1 MHRSWRSAKVSGVLS
16 YHPPPQNSDAISE
29 VLPTYNPHSYIATKE
44 QNQIR
49 SAEAAIHLIP
59 FLLVICAIILWFF
72 SDTEGKETGVS
83 ATSHFHNLAS
93 TALVHFIKC
102 SIPPPPPSR
111 TTSVDVNIS
120 RKTMKKL
127 MEFGRKAMFYVRVLS
142 GYEER
147 RIRSYRLDL
156 EKRITEAQQKKA
168 EIRKFPEQ
176 LILSEVRQM
185 VEEMQSV
192 NKQLEDTETAIDEY
206 FKPFDKQA
214 EMIVEMKLQEEE
226 KTMKQMMQA
235 MKAQALI
242 DQQDLQKNA
251 NLDIAERKQETL
263 DDISKVQ
270 AGSR

>member
-1 MHRSWRSAKVSGVLS
+1 
-16 YHPPPQNSDAISE
+16 
-29 VLPTYNPHSYIATKE
+29 
-44 QNQIR
+44 
-49 SAEAAIHLIP
+49 
-59 FLLVICAIILWFF
+59 
-72 SDTEGKETGVS
+72 
-83 ATSHFHNLAS
+83 
-93 TALVHFIKC
+93 
-102 SIPPPPPSR
+102 
-111 TTSVDVNIS
+111 
-120 RKTMKKL
+120 MKKL

-156 EKRITEAQQKKA
+156 EKRITEAQRMKQ
-168 EIRKFPEQ
+168 EIRKIPEK

-192 NKQLEDTETAIDEY
+192 NKQLEDTEASIDEY
-206 FKPFDKQA
+206 FKSVDKQA
-214 EMIVEMKLQEEE
+214 EMIVEMKLKEEE

-242 DQQDLQKNA
+242 DQQEKNA
-251 NLDIAERKQETL
+251 NFNIAERKQETL